1 MKNLYC
7 NKLDAAVK
15 ACTKTLT
22 NNQRHVGEDVGWH
35 QHLGTNKIGIVAT
48 SIALLYYK
56 MIGKPCREEKQ
67 CLSFLEKRQNQDGG
81 WPYISNTNGESN
93 VESTCWAL
101 QALKRYN
108 EENTYDEILREG
120 IDWIVSQHTFI
131 EDNDSGWGFIK
142 ESVPRVYITAL
153 VLRTLVMLDRKD
165 LQEFESAKQ
174 WLVNAQN
181 EDGGWGEL
189 SDRGSSFFFT
199 SYVIVS
205 LLECGYQKTD
215 GVIKKAKTWLE
226 IQLREFDMEDA
237 SLLCYMEFI
246 EKGVGEKRVRI
257 PFFHY
262 VLPYVIKA
270 CIRLDVDNRTIFK
283 AITLLESRTQ
293 DGEIE
298 HPMLENSKIK
308 PIWAL
313 FDSVLS
319 IKEFEGQF
327 EKWNDLHEIILVYKW
342 FWTFSKKNPLRFIVR
357 YFDMVSRTMI
367 MAAVFYGSFVLIKDN
382 WNAVNEW
389 FVGLKDSTTGGIL
402 ISMIAA
408 VVLSGLSWGLKKVNS
423 WVNKLILEKA

>member
-22 NNQRHVGEDVGWH
+22 DNQRHVGEDVGWH

-56 MIGKPCREEKQ
+56 MIGKPCREEEQ
-67 CLSFLEKRQNQDGG
+67 CLSFLGKRQNQDGG

-108 EENTYDEILREG
+108 EVNTYDEIIRKG

-131 EDNDSGWGFIK
+131 ADNDSGWGFIK

-153 VLRTLVMLDRKD
+153 VLRTLVMLGRKD

-215 GVIKKAKTWLE
+215 SVIKKAKTWLE
-226 IQLREFDMEDA
+226 MRLREFDMEDA

-342 FWTFSKKNPLRFIVR
+342 FWTFGKKNPLRFIVR
-357 YFDMVSRTMI
+357 YFNMVARTMI

-389 FVGLKDSTTGGIL
+389 FVGLKDSTTGGIF

>member
-22 NNQRHVGEDVGWH
+22 DNQRHVGEDVGWH

-56 MIGKPCREEKQ
+56 MIGKPCREEEQ
-67 CLSFLEKRQNQDGG
+67 CLSFLVKRQNQDGG

-108 EENTYDEILREG
+108 EVNTYDEILRKG

-131 EDNDSGWGFIK
+131 ADNDSGWGFIR
-142 ESVPRVYITAL
+142 ESAPRVYITAF
-153 VLRTLVMLDRKD
+153 VLRTLVMLGRKD
-165 LQEFESAKQ
+165 LQVFESAKQ

-226 IQLREFDMEDA
+226 MRLHEFDMEDA

-246 EKGVGEKRVRI
+246 EKGVGEERVRI

-313 FDSVLS
+313 FDSVSS

-327 EKWNDLHEIILVYKW
+327 VKWNDLHEIILVYKR
-342 FWTFSKKNPLRFIVR
+342 FWTFGKKNPLRFIVR
-357 YFDMVSRTMI
+357 YFDMVARTVT

-408 VVLSGLSWGLKKVNS
+408 VVLSGLSWGLKKVKS